1 MLTGNLLSI
10 GIGGIITV
18 GWSLISPAD
27 FDWDI
32 TRRIN
37 NPHYGSHSHSTVET
51 SPESP
56 SMETPALE
64 KDNTKYQGKE
74 STSVVPNLDSGSGTP
89 PLELEGQDS
98 DEAERVGLQKAFRFA
113 AWSAIGLTFVLLI
126 LIPLPLFFSSHGM
139 SSS

>member
-1 MLTGNLLSI
+1 
-10 GIGGIITV
+10 
-18 GWSLISPAD
+18 
-27 FDWDI
+27 
-32 TRRIN
+32 
-37 NPHYGSHSHSTVET
+37 
-51 SPESP
+51 
-56 SMETPALE
+56 MEIPALE